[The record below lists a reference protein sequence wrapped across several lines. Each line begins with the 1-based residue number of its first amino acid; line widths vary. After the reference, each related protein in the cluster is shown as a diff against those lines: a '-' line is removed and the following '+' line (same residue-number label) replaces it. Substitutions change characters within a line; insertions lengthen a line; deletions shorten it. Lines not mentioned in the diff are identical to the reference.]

1 MQPDQMP
8 DSYRGGRLLYRWQWV
23 KIVTAVLDP
32 ETGGEMEPAVF
43 GARCPAP
50 ALDVFD
56 AAPEEIEAVLAG
68 NAEVRALA
76 VAALPPARPIIV
88 RDHDAQGNVI
98 AEREVIPEPPAPP
111 VVPLAALKVAA
122 VDLINARVGELRAVH
137 ITVTTGQSAT
147 YLEKQDEAERHAAGD
162 SGPFPYLEA
171 EAAATGSTLDDVAAL
186 VRATA
191 AAWTATNAD
200 LEGRRRGALV
210 AVEAAETAVQVYQA
224 CTHLRA

>member
-8 DSYRGGRLLYRWQWV
+8 DSYRGGRLLYQWRWVQ
-23 KIVTAVLDP
+23 IQPAVLDP
-32 ETGGEMEPAVF
+32 ETGGELEPAVF
-43 GARCPAP
+43 GARCPEP
-50 ALDVFD
+50 PLDVFD

-76 VAALPPARPIIV
+76 AAALPPAKPIIV
-88 RDHDAQGNVI
+88 TEFDAEGNVI
-98 AEREVIPEPPAPP
+98 ATREVIPEPPAAP
-111 VVPLAALKVAA
+111 VVPLADLKAAA
-122 VDLINARVGELRAVH
+122 VDLINRRVGDLRGLH
-137 ITVTTGQSAT
+137 ITVTVGQSAT
-147 YLEKQDEAERHAAGD
+147 YLEKQEEAERHAAGD

-171 EAAATGSTLDDVAAL
+171 EAAATDTSLDDIAAL

-224 CTHLRA
+224 CAHLRA

>member
-8 DSYRGGRLLYRWQWV
+8 DSYRGGRLLYRWVWV
-23 KIVTAVLDP
+23 EIVPAVLDP
-32 ETGGEMEPAVF
+32 LSADELEPAVF
-43 GARCPAP
+43 GARCPEP
-50 ALDVFD
+50 PLDVFD

-76 VAALPPARPIIV
+76 AEALPPGLPSV
-88 RDHDAQGNVI
+88 
-98 AEREVIPEPPAPP
+98 PPAP
-111 VVPLAALKVAA
+111 LAELKTAV
-122 VDLINARVGELRAVH
+122 VDLINRRVGDLRGLH
-137 ITVTTGQSAT
+137 ITVTVGQSAT
-147 YLEKQDEAERHAAGD
+147 YLEKQEEAERHAAGD
-162 SGPFPYLEA
+162 SGPFPYLSA

>member
-1 MQPDQMP
+1 MQPDQLP
-8 DSYRGGRLLYRWQWV
+8 DSYEGERLLYRWVWAE
-23 KIVTAVLDP
+23 KHPAVLDP
-32 ETGGEMEPAVF
+32 DTRGELEPAVY
-43 GARCPAP
+43 GPCCPEP
-50 ALDVFD
+50 PLDVFD
-56 AAPEEIEAVLAG
+56 ATPEAIEAVLVG

-76 VAALPPARPIIV
+76 AEALPPGLPS
-88 RDHDAQGNVI
+88 
-98 AEREVIPEPPAPP
+98 APP
-111 VVPLAALKVAA
+111 SPLSELKAAV
-122 VDLINARVGELRAVH
+122 VDLINQRVGDLRGLH
-137 ITVTTGQSAT
+137 ITVTVGQSAT
-147 YLEKQDEAERHAAGD
+147 YLEKQEEAERHATGD
-162 SGPFPYLEA
+162 TGPFPYLSA